1 MTTDFRL
8 PTEDRNMEHNSTFPI
23 KQNELN
29 ALRDEATSYI
39 KSVQWEQGQRAKNK
53 ENNGK
58 DESILLY
65 LSRAQGGNGGIEVT
79 SVSKTILALKKR
91 LLPGSVAIPIHLN
104 ETLFAV
110 QEGLALGIWIK
121 DSYYDASGLSS
132 LSERKSVLDNAGKR
146 EYESKMHTATAFM
159 LFATAYNI
167 LHNLIPHASD
177 DLSVMKNKFAGIP
190 EVSFISPLKGIACT
204 LYYYDKYLSHP
215 DIVKTD
221 KDVIDF
227 TVVYFEALIDEIQ
240 LRKNSL
246 EYTETILDRTYKL
259 ESRGVGTDFA
269 VSGWENV
276 FQGAA
281 KSVEFNKIKFEQI
294 VGNRDA
300 KHFAR
305 RLTERMLSYDFA
317 AQKNPFQ
324 ELGGFM
330 PVFMGYGI
338 PGTGKSMLIAAIATR
353 LKEHCDNLDIP
364 FLFHPMPDTLIS
376 TFQGG
381 SAEKMV
387 EWMKPLQDPTRLIFA
402 PIDDAENNLQERTT
416 QGVSAGVKEVIGV
429 FLRYT
434 EGAYAVNYGNS
445 SIGLFTNLP
454 EMLDKA
460 VISRVQGRFKI
471 DGARTEHD
479 FLDQDH
485 LWWRKLDDTMPDF
498 INMQGPENYSY
509 LQDQGLAKNMGE
521 ILKVSDKPSEERVL
535 EAYDKI
541 EKHFKTNQH
550 LFYANLYKEIQKI
563 FPFFSSRD
571 VRNIQS
577 AISLRLTDF
586 DLEEDW
592 FENPEIYFKKD
603 YDTKFNMLQELM
615 RVNMKGLDF
624 SEIRRQE
631 VVRYL
636 DNVATIADTDFKRKV
651 DARINQLN
659 IDLEAKKKFDKAN

>member
-1 MTTDFRL
+1 MQ
-8 PTEDRNMEHNSTFPI
+8 HNSTFPI
-23 KQNELN
+23 QQNELDR
-29 ALRDEATSYI
+29 LRDEATSYLR
-39 KSVQWEQGQRAKNK
+39 SLQWEQGSRARNREGDDKN
-53 ENNGK
+53 N
-58 DESILLY
+58 SILLY
-65 LSRAQGGNGGIEVT
+65 LSKARGTAESDVI
-79 SVSKTILALKKR
+79 SVSKSILGLKQR
-91 LLPGSVAIPIHLN
+91 LLPKSVAIPLALN
-104 ETLFAV
+104 QALFAV
-110 QEGLALGIWIK
+110 QEGLCMGIWIK
-121 DSYYDASGLSS
+121 DSYYDASGLST
-132 LSERKSVLDNAGKR
+132 LSENKSALDVGGRR
-146 EYESKMHTATAFM
+146 EYESKLQTATAFM
-159 LFATAYNI
+159 LFATAYKI
-167 LHNLIPHASD
+167 LHDLKPHASD
-177 DLSVMKNKFAGIP
+177 DLTVMKHKFAGIP
-190 EVSFISPLKGIACT
+190 EVSLSTPLKGISCA
-204 LYYYDKYLSHP
+204 LFYYDKYLNHP
-215 DIVKTD
+215 EIITSD

-227 TVVYFEALIDEIQ
+227 TAVFFEALIDEIQ
-240 LRKNSL
+240 LRKNAL
-246 EYTETILDRTYKL
+246 EYTEVITDRSYKL
-259 ESRGVGTDFA
+259 ENSDFA
-269 VSGWENV
+269 IDGWNNTFSGT
-276 FQGAA
+276 A
-281 KSVEFNKIKFEQI
+281 KSVEFNKIRFEQI

-305 RLTERMLSYDFA
+305 RLTERLLSYDFE

-353 LKEHCDNLDIP
+353 LKEYSDNLQIP
-364 FLFHPMPDTLIS
+364 FLFHPMPDTIVS

-479 FLDQDH
+479 FLDQDYI
-485 LWWRKLDDTMPDF
+485 WWKKLEETMPNF
-498 INMQGPENYSY
+498 INMTNPSDYKY
-509 LQDQGLAKNMGE
+509 LDAQHLAKNLGD
-521 ILKVSDKPSEERVL
+521 ILETVEKPTEQRVL
-535 EAYDKI
+535 ETF
-541 EKHFKTNQH
+541 EKVEKNHKYNDQ
-550 LFYANLYKEIQKI
+550 LFYASLYKEIQQI

-571 VRNIQS
+571 VRNIQK

-586 DLEEDW
+586 DLETDW
-592 FENPEIYFKKD
+592 FENPEVYFKKD
-603 YDTKFNMLQELM
+603 YDTKYGMLQELM
-615 RVNMKGLDF
+615 KANMKGLNF
-624 SEIRRQE
+624 SDIRRQE

-651 DARINQLN
+651 ESRINQMR
-659 IDLEAKKKFDKAN
+659 IELEAREQFEGKN

>member
-1 MTTDFRL
+1 
-8 PTEDRNMEHNSTFPI
+8 MEHNTTFPI
-23 KQNELN
+23 KQSELDM
-29 ALRDEATSYI
+29 LRDEAASYL

-53 ENNGK
+53 EK
-58 DESILLY
+58 DSKDDSILLY
-65 LSRAQGGNGGIEVT
+65 LSRAKNGGNAIEVT

-91 LLPGSVAIPIHLN
+91 LLPDSVAIPLYLN
-104 ETLFAV
+104 QTLYAV
-110 QEGLALGIWIK
+110 QEGITLGIWIK
-121 DSYYDASGLSS
+121 DSYYDASGLSGLNENRS
-132 LSERKSVLDNAGKR
+132 SLDNSGKR

-159 LFATAYNI
+159 LFSTAYNI
-167 LHNLIPHASD
+167 LHNLKNVASD

-190 EVSFISPLKGIACT
+190 EVSLMSPLKGISCS
-204 LYYYDKYLSHP
+204 LFYYDKYLGHP
-215 DIVKTD
+215 DIIKTD
-221 KDVIDF
+221 QDVVDF
-227 TVVYFEALIDEIQ
+227 TVVFFEALIDEIQ
-240 LRKNSL
+240 LRKSSL
-246 EYTETILDRTYKL
+246 EYQETILDRTYKL
-259 ESRGVGTDFA
+259 EKSDFA
-269 VSGWENV
+269 VSGWNNV
-276 FQGAA
+276 FAGTA
-281 KSVEFNKIKFEQI
+281 KSIEFNKIQFEQI

-305 RLTERMLSYDFA
+305 RLTERLLSYDFTA
-317 AQKNPFQ
+317 KKNPFQ

-353 LKEHCDNLDIP
+353 LKEHCTNLDIP

-387 EWMKPLQDPTRLIFA
+387 EWMKPLQDPSRLIFA
-402 PIDDAENNLQERTT
+402 PIDDAENNLQERTA

-485 LWWRKLDDTMPDF
+485 LWWRKFEKTMPNFVNMEDPIAYKYLDD
-498 INMQGPENYSY
+498 QK
-509 LQDQGLAKNMGE
+509 LAKNLGE
-521 ILKVSDKPSEERVL
+521 ILNVVEKPSEERVL
-535 EAYDKI
+535 EVFEKTDKI
-541 EKHFKTNQH
+541 HDMNEH
-550 LFYANLYKEIQKI
+550 LFYASLFTEIQKV

-577 AISLRLTDF
+577 AVSLRLTDF
-586 DLEEDW
+586 DLEKDW
-592 FENPEIYFKKD
+592 FENPDIYFKQD
-603 YDTKFNMLQELM
+603 YETKFNMLRELM
-615 RVNMKGLDF
+615 KANMKGLNF
-624 SEIRRQE
+624 SDIRRQE

-651 DARINQLN
+651 DARVNQLN
-659 IDLEAKKKFDKAN
+659 IDLEAREQFEKGK

>member
-1 MTTDFRL
+1 
-8 PTEDRNMEHNSTFPI
+8 MEHNSTFPI
-23 KQNELN
+23 KINELEM
-29 ALRDEATSYI
+29 LRDEASGYL
-39 KSVQWEQGQRAKNK
+39 KSVQWEQGVRAKNK
-53 ENNGK
+53 DKDTK

-65 LSRAQGGNGGIEVT
+65 LSRANNGSGATAIT

-91 LLPGSVAIPIHLN
+91 LLPDSIAIPVHLN
-104 ETLFAV
+104 QTLFAV
-110 QEGLALGIWIK
+110 QEGIALGIWVK

-132 LSERKSVLDNAGKR
+132 LHERRSALDTNGKR
-146 EYESKMHTATAFM
+146 EYESKMQTATAFM
-159 LFATAYNI
+159 LFAMAYNI
-167 LHNLIPHASD
+167 LHNLKPHASD
-177 DLSVMKNKFAGIP
+177 DLSVMKQKFAGLP
-190 EVSFISPLKGIACT
+190 EMSLISPLKGIACS
-204 LYYYDKYLSHP
+204 LFYFDKYLGHP

-227 TVVYFEALIDEIQ
+227 TVVYYEALIDEIQ
-240 LRKNSL
+240 LRKSSL
-246 EYTETILDRTYKL
+246 EYTESIVDRTYKL
-259 ESRGVGTDFA
+259 ENSEFA
-269 VSGWENV
+269 ISGWDNI
-276 FQGAA
+276 FAGTA
-281 KSVEFNKIKFEQI
+281 KSIEFNKIQFEQI

-305 RLTERMLSYDFA
+305 RLTERMLSYDFEA
-317 AQKNPFQ
+317 KKNPFQ

-353 LKEHCDNLDIP
+353 LKEHADNLDIP

-387 EWMKPLQDPTRLIFA
+387 EWMKPMQDPSKLIFA
-402 PIDDAENNLQERTT
+402 PIDDAENNLQERTA

-485 LWWRKLDDTMPDF
+485 LWWRKLDKTMPDF
-498 INMQGPENYSY
+498 VNMASPSDYKY
-509 LQDQGLAKNMGE
+509 LKDQGLAKNMGD
-521 ILKVSDKPSEERVL
+521 ILNSVEKPSEARVL
-535 EAYDKI
+535 EAYNKA
-541 EKHFKTNQH
+541 EKLHSTNDH
-550 LFYANLYKEIQKI
+550 LFYAGLYKEIQKI

-586 DLEEDW
+586 DLEQDW
-592 FENPEIYFKKD
+592 FDKPQVYFKQS
-603 YDTKFNMLQELM
+603 YETKFNMLQELM
-615 RVNMKGLDF
+615 KNNMKGLNF
-624 SEIRRQE
+624 SDIRRQE

-651 DARINQLN
+651 DARVNQMN
-659 IDLEAKKKFDKAN
+659 IDLKARETFGG

>member
-1 MTTDFRL
+1 
-8 PTEDRNMEHNSTFPI
+8 MEHNSTFPI
-23 KQNELN
+23 KQNELDM
-29 ALRDEATSYI
+29 LRDEATSYI
-39 KSVQWEQGQRAKNK
+39 KSVQWEQGQRARNK
-53 ENNGK
+53 DK
-58 DESILLY
+58 DAQDDSILLY
-65 LSRAQGGNGGIEVT
+65 LSRANGGNGASVDVT

-91 LLPGSVAIPIHLN
+91 LLPDSVAIPLN
-104 ETLFAV
+104 LNQTLYAI
-110 QEGLALGIWIK
+110 QEGLTLGIWIK
-121 DSYYDASGLSS
+121 DSYYDASGLSG
-132 LSERKSVLDNAGKR
+132 LSERKSTLDNSGKR

-159 LFATAYNI
+159 LFATAYKI
-167 LHNLIPHASD
+167 LNDLKPIASD
-177 DLSVMKNKFAGIP
+177 DLSVMKNKFAGLP
-190 EVSFISPLKGIACT
+190 EVSFMSPLKGLSCS
-204 LYYYDKYLSHP
+204 LFYYDKYLSHP
-215 DIVKTD
+215 QIITTD
-221 KDVIDF
+221 RDVIDF

-240 LRKNSL
+240 LRKSSL

-259 ESRGVGTDFA
+259 ENSEFA
-269 VSGWENV
+269 ISGWSNV
-276 FQGAA
+276 FAGAA
-281 KSVEFNKIKFEQI
+281 KSIEFNRINFEQI

-305 RLTERMLSYDFA
+305 RLTERMLSYDFTA
-317 AQKNPFQ
+317 KKNPFQ

-353 LKEHCDNLDIP
+353 LKEHCTNLDIP

-387 EWMKPLQDPTRLIFA
+387 EWMKPLQDPTKLIFA
-402 PIDDAENNLQERTT
+402 PIDDAENNLQERTA

-471 DGARTEHD
+471 DGARSEHD
-479 FLDQDH
+479 FLDQDYI
-485 LWWRKLDDTMPDF
+485 WWKKFEKTMPSF
-498 INMQGPENYSY
+498 VNMEDPKGYKY
-509 LQDQGLAKNMGE
+509 LDDQGLAKSMGE
-521 ILKVSDKPSEERVL
+521 ILSQIEKPSEERVL
-535 EAYDKI
+535 ETYDKVDKMHDAN
-541 EKHFKTNQH
+541 EH
-550 LFYANLYKEIQKI
+550 LFYAALYKEIQKI

-586 DLEEDW
+586 DLEKDW
-592 FENPEIYFKKD
+592 FENPEIYFKQD
-603 YDTKFNMLQELM
+603 YDTKFGMLKELM
-615 RVNMKGLDF
+615 KANMKGLNF
-624 SEIRRQE
+624 SDIRKQE

-651 DARINQLN
+651 DQRVNQMN
-659 IDLEAKKKFDKAN
+659 IELEAREQFDKSNA

>member
-1 MTTDFRL
+1 
-8 PTEDRNMEHNSTFPI
+8 MEHNSTFPI
-23 KQNELN
+23 KQNELDL
-29 ALRDEATSYI
+29 LREEASGYL
-39 KSVQWEQGQRAKNK
+39 KSIQWEQGQRAKS
-53 ENNGK
+53 K
-58 DESILLY
+58 DKDAKQESILLY
-65 LSRAQGGNGGIEVT
+65 LSRANNGSGSVEIT

-91 LLPGSVAIPIHLN
+91 LLPDSIAIPIQLN
-104 ETLFAV
+104 QTLYAV
-110 QEGLALGIWIK
+110 QEGLTTGIWIK

-132 LSERKSVLDNAGKR
+132 LVERKSALDDNGKR
-146 EYESKMHTATAFM
+146 EYESKMQTATAFM
-159 LFATAYNI
+159 LFSSAYNI
-167 LHNLIPHASD
+167 LHNLKPHASD
-177 DLSVMKNKFAGIP
+177 DLSVMKQKFAGIP
-190 EVSFISPLKGIACT
+190 EVSFMTPLKGIACSM
-204 LYYYDKYLSHP
+204 YYYDKYLGHP
-215 DIVKTD
+215 DIIKSD
-221 KDVIDF
+221 KDVVDF

-240 LRKNSL
+240 LRKSSL
-246 EYTETILDRTYKL
+246 EYTETIEDRTYKL
-259 ESRGVGTDFA
+259 ENTEFAISGWDNVFSGTA
-269 VSGWENV
+269 VSI
-276 FQGAA
+276 
-281 KSVEFNKIKFEQI
+281 EFNKIQFEQI
-294 VGNRDA
+294 VGNKDA

-305 RLTERMLSYDFA
+305 RLTERMLSYDFEA
-317 AQKNPFQ
+317 KKNPFQ

-387 EWMKPLQDPTRLIFA
+387 EWMKPMQDPSKLIFA
-402 PIDDAENNLQERTT
+402 PIDDAENNLQERTA

-471 DGARTEHD
+471 DGARTSHD

-485 LWWRKLDDTMPDF
+485 LWWRKLQETMPDF
-498 INMQGPENYSY
+498 VNMKSPSDYTF
-509 LQDQGLAKNMGE
+509 LQDQGLAKNMGD
-521 ILKVSDKPSEERVL
+521 ILSSVEKPTEKRVL
-535 EAYDKI
+535 EAYDKA
-541 EKHFKTNQH
+541 EKLHKTNEHQ
-550 LFYANLYKEIQKI
+550 FFSNLYLEIQKI

-586 DLEEDW
+586 DLEQDW
-592 FENPEIYFKKD
+592 FDKPEVYFKQN

-615 RVNMKGLDF
+615 KSNMKGLDF

-651 DARINQLN
+651 DARVNQMN
-659 IDLEAKKKFDKAN
+659 IDLKARETFGK

>member
-1 MTTDFRL
+1 
-8 PTEDRNMEHNSTFPI
+8 MEHNSTFPI
-23 KQNELN
+23 KQSELDM
-29 ALRDEATSYI
+29 LRDEATSYL
-39 KSVQWEQGQRAKNK
+39 KSIQWQQGARAKNRD
-53 ENNGK
+53 K
-58 DESILLY
+58 DAKDDSILLY
-65 LSRAQGGNGGIEVT
+65 LSRANNGSSTSEIT

-91 LLPGSVAIPIHLN
+91 LLPDSVAIPIYLN
-104 ETLFAV
+104 QTLYAV
-110 QEGLALGIWIK
+110 QEGITMGIWVK
-121 DSYYDASGLSS
+121 DSYYDASGLTS
-132 LSERKSVLDNAGKR
+132 LNENKSALDASGKR
-146 EYESKMHTATAFM
+146 EFESKMHTATAFM
-159 LFATAYNI
+159 LFSMAYKI
-167 LHNLIPHASD
+167 LHDLKTHASD
-177 DLSVMKNKFAGIP
+177 DLSVMKQKFVGIP
-190 EVSFISPLKGIACT
+190 EMSLLSPIKGISCA
-204 LYYYDKYLSHP
+204 LFYYDKYLGHP
-215 DIVKTD
+215 EIVKSD

-240 LRKNSL
+240 LRKSSL
-246 EYTETILDRTYKL
+246 EYTETIEDRTYKL
-259 ESRGVGTDFA
+259 ESSEFA
-269 VSGWENV
+269 ISGWNNV
-276 FQGAA
+276 FAGTA
-281 KSVEFNKIKFEQI
+281 KSVAFNKIKFEQI

-305 RLTERMLSYDFA
+305 RLTERLLSYDFIA
-317 AQKNPFQ
+317 KKNPFQ

-338 PGTGKSMLIAAIATR
+338 PGTGKSMLIAAIATK
-353 LKEHCDNLDIP
+353 LKEHCDTLDIP

-387 EWMKPLQDPTRLIFA
+387 EWMKPLQDPSKLIFA
-402 PIDDAENNLQERTT
+402 PIDDAENNLQERTA

-479 FLDQDH
+479 FLDQDF
-485 LWWRKLDDTMPDF
+485 LWWHKLDDTLPDF
-498 INMQGPENYSY
+498 VNMQEPSNYKY
-509 LQDQGLAKNMGE
+509 LQNQGLAKNMGE
-521 ILKVSDKPSEERVL
+521 ILSAIEKPSEQRVH
-535 EAYDKI
+535 EIYEDV
-541 EKHFKTNQH
+541 EKKFKTNEH
-550 LFYANLYKEIQKI
+550 LFYANLYKEMQKE

-577 AISLRLTDF
+577 AVSLRLTDF
-586 DLEEDW
+586 DLEDDW
-592 FENPEIYFKKD
+592 FDNPEVYFKQD
-603 YDTKFNMLQELM
+603 YETKFNMLQELM
-615 RVNMKGLDF
+615 RANMKGLDF

-651 DARINQLN
+651 DARVNQLN
-659 IDLEAKKKFDKAN
+659 IEMEARKTFEDD

>member
-1 MTTDFRL
+1 
-8 PTEDRNMEHNSTFPI
+8 MEHNSTFPI
-23 KQNELN
+23 KQSELDM
-29 ALRDEATSYI
+29 LRDEATSYL

-53 ENNGK
+53 DKDAK

-65 LSRAQGGNGGIEVT
+65 LSRANNGTNTSEIT
-79 SVSKTILALKKR
+79 SVSKTILELKKR
-91 LLPGSVAIPIHLN
+91 LLPESIAIPVLLN
-104 ETLFAV
+104 QTLFAV
-110 QEGLALGIWIK
+110 QEGITLGIWIK

-132 LSERKSVLDNAGKR
+132 LNERKSTLDDSGKR
-146 EYESKMHTATAFM
+146 EYESKMHTSTAFM
-159 LFATAYNI
+159 LFSTAYNI
-167 LHNLIPHASD
+167 LHNLKNVASD
-177 DLSVMKNKFAGIP
+177 DLSVMKQKFAGIP
-190 EVSFISPLKGIACT
+190 EVSFMSPLKGIACM
-204 LYYYDKYLSHP
+204 LFYYDKYLSHP
-215 DIVKTD
+215 DIIKSD
-221 KDVIDF
+221 KDVADF
-227 TVVYFEALIDEIQ
+227 TVVYFEALIAEIQ
-240 LRKNSL
+240 MRKSSL
-246 EYTETILDRTYKL
+246 EYQETILDRTYKL
-259 ESRGVGTDFA
+259 EKSEFA
-269 VSGWENV
+269 ISGWNNV
-276 FQGAA
+276 FAGAA
-281 KSVEFNKIKFEQI
+281 KSVEFNKIRFEQI

-305 RLTERMLSYDFA
+305 RLTERLLSYDFTA
-317 AQKNPFQ
+317 KKNPFQ

-353 LKEHCDNLDIP
+353 LKEHCDTLEIP

-387 EWMKPLQDPTRLIFA
+387 EWMKPLQDPSKLIFA
-402 PIDDAENNLQERTT
+402 PIDDAENNLQERTA

-498 INMQGPENYSY
+498 VNMKNPDNYQY

-521 ILKVSDKPSEERVL
+521 ILNKVDKPSEERVH
-535 EAYDKI
+535 AIYDKV
-541 EKHFKTNQH
+541 EKQFKTSEH
-550 LFYANLYKEIQKI
+550 LFYANLYKDIQKV

-586 DLEEDW
+586 DLEQSW
-592 FENPEIYFKKD
+592 FENPEVYFKKD
-603 YDTKFNMLQELM
+603 YQTKFNMLQELM
-615 RVNMKGLDF
+615 RANMKGLDF

-631 VVRYL
+631 VVRYI

-651 DARINQLN
+651 DARVDQLH
-659 IDLEAKKKFDKAN
+659 IETEAREKFDKEYDD

>member
-1 MTTDFRL
+1 MQ
-8 PTEDRNMEHNSTFPI
+8 HNSTFPI
-23 KQNELN
+23 KRSELDV
-29 ALRDEATSYI
+29 LREEATSYL
-39 KSVQWEQGQRAKNK
+39 KSIQWEQGQRAKNK
-53 ENNGK
+53 DK
-58 DESILLY
+58 DAKEESILLY
-65 LSRAQGGNGGIEVT
+65 LSRANNGSNATEIT
-79 SVSKTILALKKR
+79 SVSKTILELKKR
-91 LLPGSVAIPIHLN
+91 LLPESIAIPILLN
-104 ETLFAV
+104 QTLFAV
-110 QEGLALGIWIK
+110 QEGITLGIWIK

-132 LSERKSVLDNAGKR
+132 LNERKSTLDSNGKR
-146 EYESKMHTATAFM
+146 EYESKMHTSTAFM
-159 LFATAYNI
+159 LFSTAYNI
-167 LHNLIPHASD
+167 LHNLKNIASD
-177 DLSVMKNKFAGIP
+177 DLSVMKQKFAGIP
-190 EVSFISPLKGIACT
+190 EVSLMSPLKGTACM
-204 LYYYDKYLSHP
+204 LFYYDKYLSHP
-215 DIVKTD
+215 DIVKSD
-221 KDVIDF
+221 KDVVDF
-227 TVVYFEALIDEIQ
+227 TVVYFEALIAEIQ
-240 LRKNSL
+240 MRKSTL
-246 EYTETILDRTYKL
+246 EYQETILDRTYKL
-259 ESRGVGTDFA
+259 ENSEFA
-269 VSGWENV
+269 ISGWSNV
-276 FQGAA
+276 FAGAA
-281 KSVEFNKIKFEQI
+281 KSVEFNKIRFEQI

-305 RLTERMLSYDFA
+305 RLTERLLSYDFTVK
-317 AQKNPFQ
+317 KNPFQ

-353 LKEHCDNLDIP
+353 LKEHCDALEIP

-387 EWMKPLQDPTRLIFA
+387 EWMKPLQDPSKLIFA
-402 PIDDAENNLQERTT
+402 PIDDAENNLQERTA

-485 LWWRKLDDTMPDF
+485 LWWRKLQETMPDF
-498 INMQGPENYSY
+498 VNMKNPDNYKY

-521 ILKVSDKPSEERVL
+521 ILNKVDKPSEERVHFI
-535 EAYDKI
+535 YDKI
-541 EKHFKTNQH
+541 EQRFNTNEH
-550 LFYANLYKEIQKI
+550 LFYANLFKEMQKV

-586 DLEEDW
+586 DLEESW
-592 FENPEIYFKKD
+592 FNNPEVYFKQN
-603 YDTKFNMLQELM
+603 YETKFNMLQQLM
-615 RVNMKGLDF
+615 RANMKGLDF

-631 VVRYL
+631 VVRYI

-651 DARINQLN
+651 DARVDQLN
-659 IDLEAKKKFDKAN
+659 VETEARKKFEND

>member
-1 MTTDFRL
+1 MQQ
-8 PTEDRNMEHNSTFPI
+8 NSTFPI
-23 KQNELN
+23 KQNDLDM
-29 ALRDEATSYI
+29 LRDEAASYL
-39 KSVQWEQGQRAKNK
+39 KSIQWEQGQRAKNK
-53 ENNGK
+53 DK
-58 DESILLY
+58 DAKDDSILLY
-65 LSRAQGGNGGIEVT
+65 LSRANNGSNMAETT
-79 SVSKTILALKKR
+79 SVSKTILELKKR
-91 LLPGSVAIPIHLN
+91 LLPDSIAIPVLLN
-104 ETLFAV
+104 QTLYAV
-110 QEGLALGIWIK
+110 QEGLTLGIWIK

-132 LSERKSVLDNAGKR
+132 LNERKASLDSMGKR

-159 LFATAYNI
+159 LFSAAYNI
-167 LHNLIPHASD
+167 LHNLKPYASD
-177 DLSVMKNKFAGIP
+177 DLSVMKQKFAGIP
-190 EVSFISPLKGIACT
+190 EVSLLSPLKGVACT
-204 LYYYDKYLSHP
+204 LFYYDKYLGHP
-215 DIVKTD
+215 EIIKSD
-221 KDVIDF
+221 KDVADF
-227 TVVYFEALIDEIQ
+227 TVVFFEALIDEIQ
-240 LRKNSL
+240 MRKSTL
-246 EYTETILDRTYKL
+246 EYQETIVDRTYKL
-259 ESRGVGTDFA
+259 EHTEFA
-269 VSGWENV
+269 ISGWNNV
-276 FQGAA
+276 FAGAA

-294 VGNRDA
+294 VGNKDA

-305 RLTERMLSYDFA
+305 RLTERMLSYDFTA
-317 AQKNPFQ
+317 KKNPFQ

-338 PGTGKSMLIAAIATR
+338 PGTGKSMLIAAIATK
-353 LKEHCDNLDIP
+353 LKEHCDHLEIP

-387 EWMKPLQDPTRLIFA
+387 EWMKPMQDPSKLIFA
-402 PIDDAENNLQERTT
+402 PIDDAENNLQERTA

-485 LWWRKLDDTMPDF
+485 LWWRKLQNTMPDF
-498 INMQGPENYSY
+498 VNMKDPNHYNY

-521 ILKVSDKPSEERVL
+521 ILSAVDKPSEERVH
-535 EAYDKI
+535 AVYDQV
-541 EKHFKTNQH
+541 EKQFQTDEHQ
-550 LFYANLYKEIQKI
+550 FYAHLYKEIQKV

-586 DLEEDW
+586 DLEPSW
-592 FENPEIYFKKD
+592 FDNPEIYFKQT
-603 YDTKFNMLQELM
+603 YETKFNMLQELM
-615 RVNMKGLDF
+615 RANMKGLDF

-636 DNVATIADTDFKRKV
+636 DNVATIADTDFKRQV
-651 DARINQLN
+651 DSRVNQLH
-659 IDLEAKKKFDKAN
+659 IELEARKKFEK

>member
-1 MTTDFRL
+1 
-8 PTEDRNMEHNSTFPI
+8 MEHNSTFPI
-23 KQNELN
+23 KKNELDM
-29 ALRDEATSYI
+29 LRDEASGYL
-39 KSVQWEQGQRAKNK
+39 KSIQWEQSQRAKNK
-53 ENNGK
+53 DKDAK
-58 DESILLY
+58 DESILLF
-65 LSRAQGGNGGIEVT
+65 LSKAKGGSAELT

-91 LLPGSVAIPIHLN
+91 LLPDSVALPVFLN
-104 ETLFAV
+104 QTLYAV
-110 QEGLALGIWIK
+110 QEGLTLGIWIK
-121 DSYYDASGLSS
+121 DSYNDASGLSS
-132 LSERKSVLDNAGKR
+132 LAEKRSALDTSGKR
-146 EYESKMHTATAFM
+146 EFESKMQTATAFQ
-159 LFATAYNI
+159 LFASAYKI
-167 LHNLIPHASD
+167 LHDLKPHASD
-177 DLSVMKNKFAGIP
+177 DLSVMKQKFAGIP
-190 EVSFISPLKGIACT
+190 EVSFFSPLKGISCC
-204 LYYYDKYLSHP
+204 LFYYDKYLSHP
-215 DIVKTD
+215 GIIGSD

-227 TVVYFEALIDEIQ
+227 TVVYFEALIDEIN
-240 LRKNSL
+240 LRKSSL
-246 EYTETILDRTYKL
+246 EYTETITDRTYKL
-259 ESRGVGTDFA
+259 ENSDFA
-269 VSGWENV
+269 VSGWENT
-276 FQGAA
+276 FSGTA
-281 KSVEFNKIKFEQI
+281 KSVEFNKIQFEQI
-294 VGNRDA
+294 VGNKDA

-305 RLTERMLSYDFA
+305 RLTERLLSYDFD
-317 AQKNPFQ
+317 AQRNPFQ

-353 LKEHCDNLDIP
+353 LKEHSDNLDIP

-387 EWMKPLQDPTRLIFA
+387 EWMKPMQDPTKLIFA
-402 PIDDAENNLQERTT
+402 PIDDAENNLQERTA

-471 DGARTEHD
+471 DGARTEND
-479 FLDQDH
+479 FLDQDYI
-485 LWWRKLDDTMPDF
+485 WWRKFEKTMPEF
-498 INMQGPENYSY
+498 VNMSNPASY
-509 LQDQGLAKNMGE
+509 NFLRDQGFVKSMGDVLNSIE
-521 ILKVSDKPSEERVL
+521 KPTEERVH
-535 EAYDKI
+535 EVYDKV
-541 EKHFKTNQH
+541 EQQYKTNEH
-550 LFYANLYKEIQKI
+550 MFFASLYKEIQKI

-586 DLEEDW
+586 DLERDW
-592 FENPEIYFKKD
+592 FENPESYFKKD
-603 YDTKFNMLQELM
+603 YETKFNMLQELM
-615 RVNMKGLDF
+615 RTNMKGLNF

-651 DARINQLN
+651 DARINQMK
-659 IDLEAKKKFDKAN
+659 IEIEARNKFE

>member
-1 MTTDFRL
+1 
-8 PTEDRNMEHNSTFPI
+8 MEHNSTFPI
-23 KQNELN
+23 KQNELDV
-29 ALRDEATSYI
+29 LRDEASGYL
-39 KSVQWEQGQRAKNK
+39 KSVQWEQSARAKNK
-53 ENNGK
+53 DKDAK

-65 LSRAQGGNGGIEVT
+65 LSRANSGSNVEIT

-91 LLPGSVAIPIHLN
+91 LLPDSIAIPVFLN
-104 ETLFAV
+104 QTLYAV
-110 QEGLALGIWIK
+110 QEGITLGIWIK
-121 DSYYDASGLSS
+121 DNYYDSSGLSS
-132 LSERKSVLDNAGKR
+132 LNERKSSLSSNGKR
-146 EYESKMHTATAFM
+146 EFESKLHTATAFQ
-159 LFATAYNI
+159 LFAISYKI
-167 LHNLIPHASD
+167 LHDLKSHASD
-177 DLSVMKNKFAGIP
+177 DLSVMKQKFAGIP
-190 EVSFISPLKGIACT
+190 EVSFMSPLKGIACA
-204 LYYYDKYLSHP
+204 LFYYDKYLGHP
-215 DIVKTD
+215 EIIKSD

-227 TVVYFEALIDEIQ
+227 TVVYFEALIDEIN
-240 LRKNSL
+240 LRKSSL
-246 EYTETILDRTYKL
+246 EYTETITDRTYKL
-259 ESRGVGTDFA
+259 ENSDFA
-269 VSGWENV
+269 VSGWENTFAGTAV
-276 FQGAA
+276 
-281 KSVEFNKIKFEQI
+281 SVEFNKIQFEQI
-294 VGNRDA
+294 VGNKDA

-305 RLTERMLSYDFA
+305 RLTERMLSYDFE

-353 LKEHCDNLDIP
+353 LKEHCDHLDIP

-387 EWMKPLQDPTRLIFA
+387 EWMKPMQDPTKLIFA
-402 PIDDAENNLQERTT
+402 PIDDAENNLQERTA

-445 SIGLFTNLP
+445 SVGLFTNLP

-471 DGARTEHD
+471 DGARTEND
-479 FLDQDH
+479 FLDQDYI
-485 LWWRKLDDTMPDF
+485 WWKKFEKTIPEF
-498 INMQGPENYSY
+498 VNMKNPSDYEY
-509 LQDQGLAKNMGE
+509 LKDQGFVKNMGDVLNAIE
-521 ILKVSDKPSEERVL
+521 KPSEDRVL
-535 EAYDKI
+535 EAY
-541 EKHFKTNQH
+541 EKAAKKHQTNEH
-550 LFYANLYKEIQKI
+550 LFFASLYKEIQKI

-586 DLEEDW
+586 DLEQDW

-603 YDTKFNMLQELM
+603 YQTKFHMLQELM
-615 RVNMKGLDF
+615 KANMKGLDF

-651 DARINQLN
+651 DARINQMN
-659 IDLEAKKKFDKAN
+659 IELEAREQFDNRS

>member
-1 MTTDFRL
+1 
-8 PTEDRNMEHNSTFPI
+8 MEHNSTFPI
-23 KQNELN
+23 KQNELDM
-29 ALRDEATSYI
+29 LRDEATSYI
-39 KSVQWEQGQRAKNK
+39 KSIQWEQGQRAKNK
-53 ENNGK
+53 DKDAK

-65 LSRAQGGNGGIEVT
+65 LSRAKGNGGAEIT
-79 SVSKTILALKKR
+79 SVSKTILELKKR
-91 LLPGSVAIPIHLN
+91 LLPESIAIPLHLN
-104 ETLFAV
+104 QTLYAV
-110 QEGLALGIWIK
+110 QEGITLGIWIK

-132 LSERKSVLDNAGKR
+132 LAENKSALDTSGKR
-146 EYESKMHTATAFM
+146 EYESKMQTGTAFM
-159 LFATAYNI
+159 LFATAYKI
-167 LHNLIPHASD
+167 LHDLKTVASD

-190 EVSFISPLKGIACT
+190 EVSLMTPLKGVSCA
-204 LYYYDKYLSHP
+204 LFYYDKYLGHP
-215 DIVKTD
+215 EIIKSDQ
-221 KDVIDF
+221 DVVDF
-227 TVVYFEALIDEIQ
+227 TVVYFEALIAEIQ
-240 LRKNSL
+240 MRRSSL
-246 EYTETILDRTYKL
+246 EYTETITDRTYKL
-259 ESRGVGTDFA
+259 ENSDFA
-269 VSGWENV
+269 VSGWDNV

-281 KSVEFNKIKFEQI
+281 KSVEFNKIQFEQI

-305 RLTERMLSYDFA
+305 RLTERMLSYDFDA
-317 AQKNPFQ
+317 KKNPFQ

-387 EWMKPLQDPTRLIFA
+387 DWMKPLQDPSKLIFA
-402 PIDDAENNLQERTT
+402 PIDDAENNLQERTA

-485 LWWRKLDDTMPDF
+485 LWWRKLDKTMPDF
-498 INMQGPENYSY
+498 VNMQGPSDYEY

-521 ILKVSDKPSEERVL
+521 ILNVSNKPAEERVL
-535 EAYDKI
+535 EAYDKA
-541 EKHFKTNQH
+541 EKRYKSTEH
-550 LFYANLYKEIQKI
+550 LFYATLYKEIQKI

-577 AISLRLTDF
+577 AVSLRLTDF
-586 DLEEDW
+586 DLEQDW
-592 FENPEIYFKKD
+592 FENPDIYFKKD
-603 YDTKFNMLQELM
+603 YETKFNMLQELM
-615 RVNMKGLDF
+615 RANMKGLDF

-659 IDLEAKKKFDKAN
+659 IETEARERFSERD

>member
-1 MTTDFRL
+1 
-8 PTEDRNMEHNSTFPI
+8 MEHNSTFPI
-23 KQNELN
+23 KQNELDM
-29 ALRDEATSYI
+29 LRDEASGYL
-39 KSVQWEQGQRAKNK
+39 KSIQWEQGNKAKSR
-53 ENNGK
+53 EK
-58 DESILLY
+58 DAKDDSILLY
-65 LSRAQGGNGGIEVT
+65 LSRANNGSNVEIT

-91 LLPGSVAIPIHLN
+91 LLPDSIAIPVYLN
-104 ETLFAV
+104 QTLYAV
-110 QEGLALGIWIK
+110 QEGITLGIWIK
-121 DSYYDASGLSS
+121 DNYYDASGLSS
-132 LSERKSVLDNAGKR
+132 LNERKSALDSQGKR
-146 EYESKMHTATAFM
+146 EYESKMQTATAFQ
-159 LFATAYNI
+159 LFATSYKI
-167 LHNLIPHASD
+167 LHDLKPHASD
-177 DLSVMKNKFAGIP
+177 DLSVMKQKFAGIP
-190 EVSFISPLKGIACT
+190 EVSLLSPLKGIACA
-204 LYYYDKYLSHP
+204 LFYYDKYLSHP
-215 DIVKTD
+215 EIIKTD

-227 TVVYFEALIDEIQ
+227 TVVYFEALVDEIQ
-240 LRKNSL
+240 LRKSSL

-259 ESRGVGTDFA
+259 ENSDFA

-276 FQGAA
+276 FAGTA
-281 KSVEFNKIKFEQI
+281 KSVEFNKIQFEQI
-294 VGNRDA
+294 VGNKDA

-305 RLTERMLSYDFA
+305 RLTERMLSYDFD

-353 LKEHCDNLDIP
+353 LKEHCDNLEIP

-387 EWMKPLQDPTRLIFA
+387 EWMKPMQDPTRLIFA
-402 PIDDAENNLQERTT
+402 PIDDAENNLQERTA

-471 DGARTEHD
+471 DGARTEND
-479 FLDQDH
+479 FLDQDYI
-485 LWWRKLDDTMPDF
+485 WWKKFEKTMPDF
-498 INMQGPENYSY
+498 VNMQNPSHYEF
-509 LQDQGLAKNMGE
+509 LKDQGLAKSMGD
-521 ILKVSDKPSEERVL
+521 ILSAVEKPSEERVL
-535 EAYDKI
+535 EAYDRAERNHKSN
-541 EKHFKTNQH
+541 EH
-550 LFYANLYKEIQKI
+550 LFFAILYKEIQKI

-586 DLEEDW
+586 DLEQDW
-592 FENPEIYFKKD
+592 FENPEIYFKKE
-603 YDTKFNMLQELM
+603 YETKFNMLQELM
-615 RVNMKGLDF
+615 KANMKGLNF

-651 DARINQLN
+651 DARVNQMN
-659 IDLEAKKKFDKAN
+659 IDLQARKEFNNE

>member
-1 MTTDFRL
+1 M
-8 PTEDRNMEHNSTFPI
+8 
-23 KQNELN
+23 
-29 ALRDEATSYI
+29 LRDEATSYL

-53 ENNGK
+53 DKDAK

-65 LSRAQGGNGGIEVT
+65 LSRANNGTNTSEIT
-79 SVSKTILALKKR
+79 SVSKTILELKKR
-91 LLPGSVAIPIHLN
+91 LLPESIAIPVLLN
-104 ETLFAV
+104 QTLFAV
-110 QEGLALGIWIK
+110 QEGITLGIWIK

-132 LSERKSVLDNAGKR
+132 LNERKSTLDDSGKR
-146 EYESKMHTATAFM
+146 EYESKMHTSTAFM
-159 LFATAYNI
+159 LFSTAYNI
-167 LHNLIPHASD
+167 LHNLKNVASD
-177 DLSVMKNKFAGIP
+177 DLSVMKQKFAGIP
-190 EVSFISPLKGIACT
+190 EVSFMSPLKGIACM
-204 LYYYDKYLSHP
+204 LFYYDKYLSHP
-215 DIVKTD
+215 DIIKSD
-221 KDVIDF
+221 KDVADF
-227 TVVYFEALIDEIQ
+227 TVVYFEALIAEIQ
-240 LRKNSL
+240 MRKSSL
-246 EYTETILDRTYKL
+246 EYQETILDRTYKL
-259 ESRGVGTDFA
+259 EKSEFA
-269 VSGWENV
+269 ISGWNNV
-276 FQGAA
+276 FAGAA
-281 KSVEFNKIKFEQI
+281 KSVEFNKIRFEQI

-305 RLTERMLSYDFA
+305 RLTERLLSYDFTA
-317 AQKNPFQ
+317 KKNPFQ

-353 LKEHCDNLDIP
+353 LKEHCDTLEIP

-387 EWMKPLQDPTRLIFA
+387 EWMKPLQDPSKLIFA
-402 PIDDAENNLQERTT
+402 PIDDAENNLQERTA

-485 LWWRKLDDTMPDF
+485 LWWRKLDNTMPDF
-498 INMQGPENYSY
+498 VNMKNPDNYQY

-521 ILKVSDKPSEERVL
+521 ILNKVDKPSEERVH
-535 EAYDKI
+535 AIYDKV
-541 EKHFKTNQH
+541 EKQFKTSEH
-550 LFYANLYKEIQKI
+550 LFYANLYKDMQKV

-586 DLEEDW
+586 DLEQSW
-592 FENPEIYFKKD
+592 FENPEVYFKKD
-603 YDTKFNMLQELM
+603 YQTKFNMLQELM
-615 RVNMKGLDF
+615 RDNMKGLDF

-631 VVRYL
+631 VVRYI

-651 DARINQLN
+651 DARVDQLH
-659 IDLEAKKKFDKAN
+659 IETEAREKFDKEYDD

>member
-1 MTTDFRL
+1 
-8 PTEDRNMEHNSTFPI
+8 MEHNSTFPI
-23 KQNELN
+23 KQSELDM
-29 ALRDEATSYI
+29 LRDEAASYI
-39 KSVQWEQGQRAKNK
+39 KSVQWEQGMRARNK
-53 ENNGK
+53 DK
-58 DESILLY
+58 DAKDDSILLY
-65 LSRAQGGNGGIEVT
+65 LSRAKGNGNTDVS

-91 LLPGSVAIPIHLN
+91 LLPDSVAIPLLLN
-104 ETLFAV
+104 QTLLAV

-121 DSYYDASGLSS
+121 DSYYDASGLSALVENKS
-132 LSERKSVLDNAGKR
+132 GLSNDQKR
-146 EYESKMHTATAFM
+146 EYESKMQTATAFM
-159 LFATAYNI
+159 LYSASYNI
-167 LHNLIPHASD
+167 LHNLKIVASD
-177 DLSVMKNKFAGIP
+177 DVSVMKNKFAGIP
-190 EVSFISPLKGIACT
+190 ELSFMSPLKGISCA

-215 DIVKTD
+215 EIVASD
-221 KDVIDF
+221 QDVADF

-240 LRKNSL
+240 LRKSSL
-246 EYTETILDRTYKL
+246 EYTETITDRTYKL
-259 ESRGVGTDFA
+259 ENSEFA
-269 VSGWENV
+269 ISGWENI
-276 FQGAA
+276 FAGAA
-281 KSVEFNKIKFEQI
+281 KSVEFNKIQFEQI

-305 RLTERMLSYDFA
+305 RLTERMLSYDFTA
-317 AQKNPFQ
+317 KKNPFQ

-387 EWMKPLQDPTRLIFA
+387 EWMKPLQDPSKLIFA
-402 PIDDAENNLQERTT
+402 PIDDAENNLQERTA

-471 DGARTEHD
+471 DGARTEND

-485 LWWRKLDDTMPDF
+485 LWWRKLQDTMPDF
-498 INMQGPENYSY
+498 INMDDPKDYNY
-509 LQDQGLAKNMGE
+509 LADQGLAKNMGE
-521 ILKVSDKPSEERVL
+521 ILKVSDKPTEERVL
-535 EAYDKI
+535 EAY
-541 EKHFKTNQH
+541 EKTEKLHETDDH
-550 LFYANLYKEIQKI
+550 VFYAALYKEIQKL

-577 AISLRLTDF
+577 AVSLRLTDF
-586 DLEEDW
+586 DLEKDW
-592 FENPEIYFKKD
+592 FENPELYFKKD
-603 YDTKFNMLQELM
+603 YGTKFGMLQELM
-615 RVNMKGLDF
+615 RANMKGLDF

-659 IDLEAKKKFDKAN
+659 IELEARQQFDNGK

>member
-1 MTTDFRL
+1 
-8 PTEDRNMEHNSTFPI
+8 MEHNSTFPI
-23 KQNELN
+23 KLTELDM
-29 ALRDEATSYI
+29 LRDEASSYL
-39 KSVQWEQGQRAKNK
+39 KSIQWEQGQRAKNK
-53 ENNGK
+53 DKEAK

-65 LSRAQGGNGGIEVT
+65 LSRANNGSNAVEIT

-91 LLPGSVAIPIHLN
+91 LLPDSIAIPIYLN
-104 ETLFAV
+104 QTLYAV
-110 QEGLALGIWIK
+110 QEGITLGIWIK

-132 LSERKSVLDNAGKR
+132 LNENKSALDTNGKR
-146 EYESKMHTATAFM
+146 EFESKMHTATAFM
-159 LFATAYNI
+159 LFSTAYKI
-167 LHNLIPHASD
+167 LNDLKPYASD
-177 DLSVMKNKFAGIP
+177 DLSVMKQKFAGIP
-190 EVSFISPLKGIACT
+190 EVSLMTPLKGISCS
-204 LYYYDKYLSHP
+204 LFYYDKYLGHP
-215 DIVKTD
+215 EIIKSD

-240 LRKNSL
+240 LRKSSL
-246 EYTETILDRTYKL
+246 EYTETIEDRTYKL
-259 ESRGVGTDFA
+259 EKSEFA
-269 VSGWENV
+269 ISGWNNV
-276 FQGAA
+276 FQGTA
-281 KSVEFNKIKFEQI
+281 KSIEFNKIKFEQI

-305 RLTERMLSYDFA
+305 RLTERMLSYDFTA
-317 AQKNPFQ
+317 KKNPFQ

-353 LKEHCDNLDIP
+353 LKEHCDTLDIP

-387 EWMKPLQDPTRLIFA
+387 EWMKPMQDPSKLIFA
-402 PIDDAENNLQERTT
+402 PIDDAENNLQERTA

-471 DGARTEHD
+471 DGARTTHD

-485 LWWRKLDDTMPDF
+485 LWWRKLDETMPDF
-498 INMQGPENYSY
+498 VNMQGPENYSY

-521 ILKVSDKPSEERVL
+521 ILNVSDKPTEERVH
-535 EAYDKI
+535 AIYDKV
-541 EKHFKTNQH
+541 EKQYRSNQH
-550 LFYANLYKEIQKI
+550 VFYANLYKDMQKA

-577 AISLRLTDF
+577 AVSLRLTDF

-603 YDTKFNMLQELM
+603 YETKFNMLQELM
-615 RVNMKGLDF
+615 RANMKGLDF

-659 IDLEAKKKFDKAN
+659 IEKEARSTFENGN

>member
-1 MTTDFRL
+1 
-8 PTEDRNMEHNSTFPI
+8 MEHNTTFPI
-23 KQNELN
+23 KQSELDM
-29 ALRDEATSYI
+29 LRDEAASYL

-53 ENNGK
+53 EK
-58 DESILLY
+58 DSKDDSILLY
-65 LSRAQGGNGGIEVT
+65 LSRAKNGGNAIEVT

-91 LLPGSVAIPIHLN
+91 LLPDSVAIPLHLN
-104 ETLFAV
+104 QTLYAV
-110 QEGLALGIWIK
+110 QEGITLGIWIK
-121 DSYYDASGLSS
+121 DSYYDASGLSGLNENRS
-132 LSERKSVLDNAGKR
+132 SLDNSGKR

-159 LFATAYNI
+159 LFSTAYNI
-167 LHNLIPHASD
+167 LHNLKNVASD

-190 EVSFISPLKGIACT
+190 EVSLMSPLKGISCS
-204 LYYYDKYLSHP
+204 LFYYDKYLGHP
-215 DIVKTD
+215 DIIKTD
-221 KDVIDF
+221 QDVVDF
-227 TVVYFEALIDEIQ
+227 TVVFFEALIDEIQ
-240 LRKNSL
+240 LRKSSL
-246 EYTETILDRTYKL
+246 EYQETILDRTYKL
-259 ESRGVGTDFA
+259 EKSDFA
-269 VSGWENV
+269 VSGWNNV
-276 FQGAA
+276 FAGTA
-281 KSVEFNKIKFEQI
+281 KSIEFNKIQFEQI

-305 RLTERMLSYDFA
+305 RLTERLLSYDFTA
-317 AQKNPFQ
+317 KKNPFQ

-353 LKEHCDNLDIP
+353 LKEYCTNLDIP

-387 EWMKPLQDPTRLIFA
+387 EWMKPLQDPSRLIFA
-402 PIDDAENNLQERTT
+402 PIDDAENNLQERTA

-485 LWWRKLDDTMPDF
+485 LWWRKFEKTMPNFVNMEDPIAYKYLDD
-498 INMQGPENYSY
+498 QK
-509 LQDQGLAKNMGE
+509 LAKNLGE
-521 ILKVSDKPSEERVL
+521 ILNVVEKPSEERVL
-535 EAYDKI
+535 EVFEKTDKI
-541 EKHFKTNQH
+541 HDMNEH
-550 LFYANLYKEIQKI
+550 LFYASLFTEIQKV

-577 AISLRLTDF
+577 AVSLRLTDF
-586 DLEEDW
+586 DLEKDW
-592 FENPEIYFKKD
+592 FENPDIYFKQD
-603 YDTKFNMLQELM
+603 YETKFNMLRELM
-615 RVNMKGLDF
+615 KANMKGLNF
-624 SEIRRQE
+624 SDIRRQE

-651 DARINQLN
+651 DARVNQLN
-659 IDLEAKKKFDKAN
+659 IDLEAREQFEKGK

>member
-1 MTTDFRL
+1 M
-8 PTEDRNMEHNSTFPI
+8 
-23 KQNELN
+23 
-29 ALRDEATSYI
+29 LRDEASGYL
-39 KSVQWEQGQRAKNK
+39 KSVQWEQGARAKNK
-53 ENNGK
+53 DKDAK

-65 LSRAQGGNGGIEVT
+65 LSRANNGSGANDIT

-91 LLPGSVAIPIHLN
+91 LLPDSIAIPVHLN
-104 ETLFAV
+104 QTLFAV
-110 QEGLALGIWIK
+110 QEGIALGIWVK

-132 LSERKSVLDNAGKR
+132 LYERKSALDSSGKR
-146 EYESKMHTATAFM
+146 EFESKMQTATAFM
-159 LFATAYNI
+159 LFSMAYNI
-167 LHNLIPHASD
+167 LHNLKPLASD
-177 DLSVMKNKFAGIP
+177 DLSVMKQKFAGLP
-190 EVSFISPLKGIACT
+190 EVSLMSPLKGIACS
-204 LYYYDKYLSHP
+204 LFYFDKYLGHP
-215 DIVKTD
+215 DIIKSD

-240 LRKNSL
+240 LRKSSL
-246 EYTETILDRTYKL
+246 EYTETIVDRTYKL
-259 ESRGVGTDFA
+259 ENSEFA
-269 VSGWENV
+269 ISGWDNV
-276 FQGAA
+276 FAGTA
-281 KSVEFNKIKFEQI
+281 KSIEFNKIQFEQI

-305 RLTERMLSYDFA
+305 RLTERMLSYDFEA
-317 AQKNPFQ
+317 KKNPFQ

-387 EWMKPLQDPTRLIFA
+387 EWMKPMQDPSKLIFA
-402 PIDDAENNLQERTT
+402 PIDDAENNLQERTS

-485 LWWRKLDDTMPDF
+485 LWWRKLDKTMPDF
-498 INMQGPENYSY
+498 VNMASPKDYEY
-509 LQDQGLAKNMGE
+509 LKDQGLAKNMGD
-521 ILKVSDKPSEERVL
+521 ILNSVEKPSEARVL
-535 EAYDKI
+535 EAYDKA
-541 EKHFKTNQH
+541 EKLHNTNDH
-550 LFYANLYKEIQKI
+550 LFYAGLYKEIQKI

-586 DLEEDW
+586 DLEQDW
-592 FENPEIYFKKD
+592 FDKPEIYFKQD

-615 RVNMKGLDF
+615 KQNMRGLNF
-624 SEIRRQE
+624 SDIRRQE

-651 DARINQLN
+651 DARVNQMN
-659 IDLEAKKKFDKAN
+659 IDLKARDSFGN

>member
-1 MTTDFRL
+1 
-8 PTEDRNMEHNSTFPI
+8 MEHNSTFPI
-23 KQNELN
+23 KQNELDV
-29 ALRDEATSYI
+29 LRDEATGYI
-39 KSVQWEQGQRAKNK
+39 KSIQWEQGNKAKSREKDTK
-53 ENNGK
+53 E
-58 DESILLY
+58 DSILLY
-65 LSRAQGGNGGIEVT
+65 LSRANNGSNVEVT
-79 SVSKTILALKKR
+79 SISKTILALKKR
-91 LLPGSVAIPIHLN
+91 LLPDSIAIPVHLN
-104 ETLFAV
+104 QTLFAL
-110 QEGLALGIWIK
+110 QEGLTLGIWIK
-121 DSYYDASGLSS
+121 DAYYDASGLSS
-132 LSERKSVLDNAGKR
+132 LNERKSVLDTSGKR
-146 EYESKMHTATAFM
+146 AYESKLQTATAFQ
-159 LFATAYNI
+159 LFATSYKI
-167 LHNLIPHASD
+167 LHDLKPLASD
-177 DLSVMKNKFAGIP
+177 DLSVMKQKFAGIP
-190 EVSFISPLKGIACT
+190 EVSFMSPLKGIACS
-204 LYYYDKYLSHP
+204 LFYFDKYLGHP
-215 DIVKTD
+215 EIIKSD
-221 KDVIDF
+221 KDVVDF

-240 LRKNSL
+240 LRKSSL
-246 EYTETILDRTYKL
+246 EYTETITDRTYKL
-259 ESRGVGTDFA
+259 ENSDFA

-276 FQGAA
+276 FAGTA
-281 KSVEFNKIKFEQI
+281 KSVEFNKIQFEQI
-294 VGNRDA
+294 VGNKDA

-305 RLTERMLSYDFA
+305 RLTERMLSYDFE

-387 EWMKPLQDPTRLIFA
+387 EWMKPMQDPTKIIFA
-402 PIDDAENNLQERTT
+402 PIDDAENNLQERTA

-445 SIGLFTNLP
+445 SVGLFTNLP

-460 VISRVQGRFKI
+460 VISRIQGRFKI

-479 FLDQDH
+479 FLDQDYI
-485 LWWRKLDDTMPDF
+485 WWKNFEKTIPDF
-498 INMQGPENYSY
+498 VNMQNPKSY
-509 LQDQGLAKNMGE
+509 QFLKDQGLTKSMGE
-521 ILKVSDKPSEERVL
+521 ILNAIEKPTEARVL
-535 EAYDKI
+535 EAYDIASK
-541 EKHFKTNQH
+541 KFNTNEH
-550 LFYANLYKEIQKI
+550 EFFSSLYKEIQKI

-586 DLEEDW
+586 DLEQDW
-592 FENPEIYFKKD
+592 FKNPEVYFKKD
-603 YDTKFNMLQELM
+603 YQTKFNMLQELM
-615 RVNMKGLDF
+615 KANMKGLDF

-651 DARINQLN
+651 DARVNQLN
-659 IDLEAKKKFDKAN
+659 IDLEARKSFDNGN

>member
-1 MTTDFRL
+1 M
-8 PTEDRNMEHNSTFPI
+8 
-23 KQNELN
+23 
-29 ALRDEATSYI
+29 LRDEATSYL
-39 KSVQWEQGQRAKNK
+39 KSIQWEQGQRAKNK
-53 ENNGK
+53 DK
-58 DESILLY
+58 DAKDDSILLY
-65 LSRAQGGNGGIEVT
+65 LSRANNGSNMGETT
-79 SVSKTILALKKR
+79 SVSKTILELKKR
-91 LLPGSVAIPIHLN
+91 LLPDSIAIPVLLN
-104 ETLFAV
+104 QTLYAV
-110 QEGLALGIWIK
+110 QEGLTLGIWIK

-132 LSERKSVLDNAGKR
+132 LNERKASLDSMGKR

-159 LFATAYNI
+159 LFSAAYNI
-167 LHNLIPHASD
+167 LHNLKPYASD
-177 DLSVMKNKFAGIP
+177 DLSVMKQKFAGIP
-190 EVSFISPLKGIACT
+190 EVSLLSPLKGVACT
-204 LYYYDKYLSHP
+204 LFYYDKYLGHP
-215 DIVKTD
+215 EIIKSD
-221 KDVIDF
+221 KDVADF
-227 TVVYFEALIDEIQ
+227 TVVFFEALIDEIQ
-240 LRKNSL
+240 MRKSTL
-246 EYTETILDRTYKL
+246 EYQETIVDRTYKL
-259 ESRGVGTDFA
+259 EHTEFA
-269 VSGWENV
+269 ISGWNNV
-276 FQGAA
+276 FAGAA

-294 VGNRDA
+294 VGNKDA

-305 RLTERMLSYDFA
+305 RLTERMLSYDFTA
-317 AQKNPFQ
+317 KKNPFQ

-338 PGTGKSMLIAAIATR
+338 PGTGKSMLIAAIATK
-353 LKEHCDNLDIP
+353 LKEHCDHLEIP

-387 EWMKPLQDPTRLIFA
+387 EWMKPMQDPSKLIFA
-402 PIDDAENNLQERTT
+402 PIDDAENNLQERTA

-485 LWWRKLDDTMPDF
+485 LWWRKLQNTMPDF
-498 INMQGPENYSY
+498 VNMKDPNHYNY

-521 ILKVSDKPSEERVL
+521 ILSAVDKPSEERVH
-535 EAYDKI
+535 AVYDQV
-541 EKHFKTNQH
+541 EKQFQTDEHQ
-550 LFYANLYKEIQKI
+550 FYAHLYKEIQKV

-586 DLEEDW
+586 DLEPSW
-592 FENPEIYFKKD
+592 FDNPEIYFKQT
-603 YDTKFNMLQELM
+603 YEIKFNMLQELM
-615 RVNMKGLDF
+615 RANMKGLDF

-636 DNVATIADTDFKRKV
+636 DNVATIADTDFKRQV
-651 DARINQLN
+651 DSRVNQLH
-659 IDLEAKKKFDKAN
+659 IELEARKKFEK

>member
-1 MTTDFRL
+1 MQ
-8 PTEDRNMEHNSTFPI
+8 HNSTFPI
-23 KQNELN
+23 KQNELDM
-29 ALRDEATSYI
+29 LRDEASGYL
-39 KSVQWEQGQRAKNK
+39 KSIQWEQSNRAKNK
-53 ENNGK
+53 DK
-58 DESILLY
+58 DAKDSSILLY
-65 LSRAQGGNGGIEVT
+65 LSRANNGSNVEIT
-79 SVSKTILALKKR
+79 SVSKTVLGLKKR
-91 LLPGSVAIPIHLN
+91 LLPNSIAIPVYLN
-104 ETLFAV
+104 QTLYAV
-110 QEGLALGIWIK
+110 QEGITLGIWIK

-132 LSERKSVLDNAGKR
+132 LNERKAALDANGKR
-146 EYESKMHTATAFM
+146 EYESKMQTATAFQ
-159 LFATAYNI
+159 LFATSYKI
-167 LHNLIPHASD
+167 LHDLKPHASD
-177 DLSVMKNKFAGIP
+177 DLSVMKQKFAGIP
-190 EVSFISPLKGIACT
+190 EVSLLSPLKGIACS
-204 LYYYDKYLSHP
+204 LFYFDKYLGHP
-215 DIVKTD
+215 DIVKSD

-227 TVVYFEALIDEIQ
+227 TVVFYEALIDEIQ
-240 LRKNSL
+240 LRKSSL
-246 EYTETILDRTYKL
+246 EYLETIEDRAYKL
-259 ESRGVGTDFA
+259 ENSDFA
-269 VSGWENV
+269 VSGWSNV
-276 FQGAA
+276 FSGTA
-281 KSVEFNKIKFEQI
+281 KSIEFNKIQFEQI
-294 VGNRDA
+294 VGNKDA

-305 RLTERMLSYDFA
+305 RLTERMLSYDFEA
-317 AQKNPFQ
+317 KKNPFQ

-353 LKEHCDNLDIP
+353 LKEHADHLDIP

-387 EWMKPLQDPTRLIFA
+387 EWMKPMQDPTKLIFA
-402 PIDDAENNLQERTT
+402 PIDDAENNLQERTA

-471 DGARTEHD
+471 DGARTAHD
-479 FLDQDH
+479 FLDQDYI
-485 LWWRKLDDTMPDF
+485 WWKKFEKTIPDF
-498 INMQGPENYSY
+498 VNMENPANYQF
-509 LQDQGLAKNMGE
+509 LKDQGLAKNMGD
-521 ILKVSDKPSEERVL
+521 ILNSVAKPSEERVL
-535 EAYDKI
+535 QAYDKA
-541 EKHFKTNQH
+541 EKLHKTNHH
-550 LFYANLYKEIQKI
+550 LFFASLYQEIQQI

-586 DLEEDW
+586 DLEQDW
-592 FENPEIYFKKD
+592 FENPETYFKQN

-615 RVNMKGLDF
+615 KSNMKGLDF

-651 DARINQLN
+651 DARVHHLN
-659 IDLEAKKKFDKAN
+659 IDLEARKTFDNE

>member
-1 MTTDFRL
+1 M
-8 PTEDRNMEHNSTFPI
+8 NHNSTFPI
-23 KQNELN
+23 KQNELDM
-29 ALRDEATSYI
+29 LRDEASGYL
-39 KSVQWEQGQRAKNK
+39 KSIQWEQSNRAKNK
-53 ENNGK
+53 DKEAK
-58 DESILLY
+58 DSSILLY
-65 LSRAQGGNGGIEVT
+65 LSRANNGSNVEIT
-79 SVSKTILALKKR
+79 SVSKTILSLKKR
-91 LLPGSVAIPIHLN
+91 LLPDSIAIPVYLN
-104 ETLFAV
+104 QTLYAV
-110 QEGLALGIWIK
+110 QEGITLGIWIK

-132 LSERKSVLDNAGKR
+132 LNERKSALDSNGKR
-146 EYESKMHTATAFM
+146 EYESKMQTATAFQ
-159 LFATAYNI
+159 LFATSYKI
-167 LHNLIPHASD
+167 LHDLKPHASD
-177 DLSVMKNKFAGIP
+177 DLSVMKQKFAGIP
-190 EVSFISPLKGIACT
+190 EVSLLSPLKGIACS
-204 LYYYDKYLSHP
+204 LFYFDKYLGHP
-215 DIVKTD
+215 DIVKSD

-227 TVVYFEALIDEIQ
+227 TVVFYEALIDEIQ
-240 LRKNSL
+240 LRKSTL
-246 EYTETILDRTYKL
+246 EYVETIEDRTYKL
-259 ESRGVGTDFA
+259 EKSDFA
-269 VSGWENV
+269 VSGWSNV
-276 FQGAA
+276 FSGTA
-281 KSVEFNKIKFEQI
+281 KSIEFNKIQFEQI
-294 VGNRDA
+294 VGNKDA

-305 RLTERMLSYDFA
+305 RLTERMLSYDFDA
-317 AQKNPFQ
+317 RKNPFQ

-353 LKEHCDNLDIP
+353 LKEHADHLEIP

-387 EWMKPLQDPTRLIFA
+387 AWMKPMQDPTKLIFA
-402 PIDDAENNLQERTT
+402 PIDDAENNLQERTA

-471 DGARTEHD
+471 DGARTAHD
-479 FLDQDH
+479 FLDQDYI
-485 LWWRKLDDTMPDF
+485 WWKKFEKTIPDF
-498 INMQGPENYSY
+498 VNMENPANYQF
-509 LQDQGLAKNMGE
+509 LKDQGLAKSMGD
-521 ILKVSDKPSEERVL
+521 ILNSVAKPSEERVL
-535 EAYDKI
+535 QAYDKA
-541 EKHFKTNQH
+541 EKLHKTNH
-550 LFYANLYKEIQKI
+550 HSFFASLYQEIQQI

-586 DLEEDW
+586 DLEQDW
-592 FENPEIYFKKD
+592 FENPETYFKQN
-603 YDTKFNMLQELM
+603 YETKFNMLQELM
-615 RVNMKGLDF
+615 KSNMKGLDF

-651 DARINQLN
+651 DARVNHLN
-659 IDLEAKKKFDKAN
+659 IDLEARKTFDNE

>member
-1 MTTDFRL
+1 
-8 PTEDRNMEHNSTFPI
+8 MEHNSTFPI
-23 KQNELN
+23 KQTELDM
-29 ALRDEATSYI
+29 LRDEATSYL

-53 ENNGK
+53 DKDAK

-65 LSRAQGGNGGIEVT
+65 LSRANNGSNVELT

-91 LLPGSVAIPIHLN
+91 LLPDSVAIPIHLN
-104 ETLFAV
+104 QTLFAV
-110 QEGLALGIWIK
+110 QEGITLGIWIK

-132 LSERKSVLDNAGKR
+132 LNERKSALDSSGKR
-146 EYESKMHTATAFM
+146 EYESKMQTATAFM
-159 LFATAYNI
+159 LYATAYNI
-167 LHNLIPHASD
+167 LHNLKTIASD
-177 DLSVMKNKFAGIP
+177 DLSVMKQKFAGLP
-190 EVSFISPLKGIACT
+190 EVSLLSPLKGISCC

-215 DIVKTD
+215 DIIKSD
-221 KDVIDF
+221 KDVTDF

-240 LRKNSL
+240 MRKSTL

-259 ESRGVGTDFA
+259 EKSDFA
-269 VSGWENV
+269 VSGWDNV
-276 FQGAA
+276 FAGAA
-281 KSVEFNKIKFEQI
+281 KSVEFNKIQFEQI

-305 RLTERMLSYDFA
+305 RLTERMLSYDFTA
-317 AQKNPFQ
+317 KKNPFQ

-387 EWMKPLQDPTRLIFA
+387 EWMKPLQDPSKLIFA
-402 PIDDAENNLQERTT
+402 PIDDAENNLQERTA

-485 LWWRKLDDTMPDF
+485 LWWRKLQDTMPDF
-498 INMQGPENYSY
+498 VNMNNPEAYTY
-509 LQDQGLAKNMGE
+509 LSDQGLAKNMGD
-521 ILKVSDKPSEERVL
+521 ILKAVEKPSEERVM
-535 EAYDKI
+535 ETF
-541 EKHFKTNQH
+541 EKVEKMHRFEDH
-550 LFYANLYKEIQKI
+550 MFYASLYTEIQKI

-586 DLEEDW
+586 DLEQDW
-592 FENPEIYFKKD
+592 FDNPEIYFKKD
-603 YDTKFNMLQELM
+603 YDTKLGMLQELM
-615 RVNMKGLDF
+615 RANMKGLDF
-624 SEIRRQE
+624 SDIRKQE
-631 VVRYL
+631 VIRYL

-651 DARINQLN
+651 DARVNQLN
-659 IDLEAKKKFDKAN
+659 IELEARTQFDKK